1 MPKNLEI
8 KELCDDFVNK
18 IIVEFFIFLQKEKK
32 YSTNTISSY
41 QDDIVNFINFIYKS
55 TNNIIDKN
63 FLEKLA
69 VVDFRGWLSERLSNH
84 GNNSNARAI
93 STLRS
98 FFRFLNENNLIE
110 NRQIF
115 RIKTPK
121 VSKPL
126 PRAVEFSDIK
136 KIIEKLENFHEN
148 RWEVERD
155 QAILFLV
162 YGCGLRISEAL
173 SLNKIALQNQS
184 NLVITGKGKK
194 QRMVPLIPIIKNK
207 IDNYLAKCPFE
218 IKPQQPIFLTKF
230 NKAYSRRSFAGL
242 ILTLR
247 RALNLSEDI
256 TPHAFRHSFATA
268 LLQENVDLRTI
279 QELLGHESLSTT
291 QRYTKIDRVRLLESF
306 KKFSKR

>member
-1 MPKNLEI
+1 MSRSLGI
-8 KELCDDFVNK
+8 KDLCNDFVHK
-18 IIVEFFIFLQKEKK
+18 IIGDFYIFLQKEKK
-32 YSTNTISSY
+32 YSINTISSY
-41 QDDIVNFINFIYKS
+41 QDDINHFINFIYKS
-55 TNNIIDKN
+55 TKNIVDKN
-63 FLEKLA
+63 ILEEL
-69 VVDFRGWLSERLSNH
+69 VVNDFRGWLSERLSDH

-126 PRAVEFSDIK
+126 PRAIDFSDIK
-136 KIIEKLENFHEN
+136 KIIEKLENFHKN
-148 RWEVERD
+148 RWEIDRD

-162 YGCGLRISEAL
+162 YGCGLRISEAI
-173 SLNKIALQNQS
+173 SLNKINLQNQS

-207 IDNYLAKCPFE
+207 IDNYLAKCPFK
-218 IKPQQPIFLTKF
+218 IKPEQPIFLTKN
-230 NKAYSRRSFAGL
+230 NKAYTRRSFAGL

-247 RALNLSEDI
+247 RELNLSEDI

-291 QRYTKIDRVRLLESF
+291 QRYTKVDRVRLLESF

>member
-18 IIVEFFIFLQKEKK
+18 IFIDFFIFLQKEKK
-32 YSTNTISSY
+32 YSSNTISSY
-41 QDDIVNFINFIYKS
+41 QDDIANFIYFIYKA
-55 TNNIIDKN
+55 TNKIIDKN
-63 FLEKLA
+63 FLEKLEVA
-69 VVDFRGWLSERLSNH
+69 SFRSWLSERLSNH

-126 PRAVEFSDIK
+126 PRAIEFSDIK

-148 RWEVERD
+148 RWEVDRD

-173 SLNKIALQNQS
+173 
-184 NLVITGKGKK
+184 
-194 QRMVPLIPIIKNK
+194 
-207 IDNYLAKCPFE
+207 
-218 IKPQQPIFLTKF
+218 
-230 NKAYSRRSFAGL
+230 
-242 ILTLR
+242 
-247 RALNLSEDI
+247 
-256 TPHAFRHSFATA
+256 
-268 LLQENVDLRTI
+268 
-279 QELLGHESLSTT
+279 
-291 QRYTKIDRVRLLESF
+291 
-306 KKFSKR
+306 

>member
-18 IIVEFFIFLQKEKK
+18 IIIDFFIFLQKEKK
-32 YSTNTISSY
+32 YSSNTISSY
-41 QDDIVNFINFIYKS
+41 QDDLANFIYFIYKA
-55 TNNIIDKN
+55 TNKNIDKN

-69 VVDFRGWLSERLSNH
+69 VADFRSWLSERLSNH

-98 FFRFLNENNLIE
+98 FFRFLNENKLIE

-126 PRAVEFSDIK
+126 PRAIEFSDIK

-148 RWEVERD
+148 RWEIDRD

-173 SLNKIALQNQS
+173 SINKIALQNQS

-218 IKPQQPIFLTKF
+218 IKPHQPIFLTKF
-230 NKAYSRRSFAGL
+230 NKSYSRRSFAGL

-247 RALNLSEDI
+247 RALNLSDDI

-291 QRYTKIDRVRLLESF
+291 QRYTKIDRVRLIESF
-306 KKFSKR
+306 KKFSTR

>member
-18 IIVEFFIFLQKEKK
+18 IIIDFFLFLQKEKK
-32 YSTNTISSY
+32 YSSNTISSY
-41 QDDIVNFINFIYKS
+41 QDDIANFIYFIYKA
-55 TNNIIDKN
+55 TNKIIDKN
-63 FLEKLA
+63 FLENL
-69 VVDFRGWLSERLSNH
+69 VVADFRSWLSERLSNH

-126 PRAVEFSDIK
+126 PRAIEFSDIK

-148 RWEVERD
+148 RWEIDRD

-173 SLNKIALQNQS
+173 SINKIALQNQS

-218 IKPQQPIFLTKF
+218 IKPHQPIFLTKF
-230 NKAYSRRSFAGL
+230 NKSYSRRSFAGL

-291 QRYTKIDRVRLLESF
+291 QRYTKIDRVRLIESF
-306 KKFSKR
+306 KKFSNR

>member
-18 IIVEFFIFLQKEKK
+18 IIIDFFIFLQKEKK
-32 YSTNTISSY
+32 YSSNTISSY
-41 QDDIVNFINFIYKS
+41 QDDLANFIYFIYKATNKS
-55 TNNIIDKN
+55 IDKN

-69 VVDFRGWLSERLSNH
+69 VADFRSWLSERLSNH

-98 FFRFLNENNLIE
+98 FFRFLNENKLIE

-126 PRAVEFSDIK
+126 PRAIEFSDIK

-148 RWEVERD
+148 RWEIDRD

-173 SLNKIALQNQS
+173 SINKIALQNQS

-218 IKPQQPIFLTKF
+218 IKPHQPIFLTKF
-230 NKAYSRRSFAGL
+230 NKSYSRRSFAGL

-291 QRYTKIDRVRLLESF
+291 QRYTKIDRVRLIESF
-306 KKFSKR
+306 KKFSTR

>member
-18 IIVEFFIFLQKEKK
+18 IIIDFFLFLQKEKK
-32 YSTNTISSY
+32 YSSNTISSY
-41 QDDIVNFINFIYKS
+41 QDDITNFIYFIYKA
-55 TNNIIDKN
+55 TNKIIDKN
-63 FLEKLA
+63 FLEKLEVA
-69 VVDFRGWLSERLSNH
+69 NFRSWLSERLSNH

-126 PRAVEFSDIK
+126 PRAIEFSDIK

-148 RWEVERD
+148 RWEVDRD

-291 QRYTKIDRVRLLESF
+291 QRYTKIDRVRLIESF
-306 KKFSKR
+306 KKFSNR

>member
-8 KELCDDFVNK
+8 KELCDDFVYK
-18 IIVEFFIFLQKEKK
+18 IIIDFFLFLQKEKK
-32 YSTNTISSY
+32 YSSNTISSY
-41 QDDIVNFINFIYKS
+41 QDDITNFIYFIYKA
-55 TNNIIDKN
+55 TKKIIDKN
-63 FLEKLA
+63 LLEKLEVA
-69 VVDFRGWLSERLSNH
+69 DFRSWLSERLSNH

-126 PRAVEFSDIK
+126 PRAIEFSDIK
-136 KIIEKLENFHEN
+136 KIIEKLENFHKN
-148 RWEVERD
+148 RWEVDRD

-218 IKPQQPIFLTKF
+218 IKSQQPIFLTKF

-291 QRYTKIDRVRLLESF
+291 QRYTKIDRVRLIESF
-306 KKFSKR
+306 KKFSNR

>member
-18 IIVEFFIFLQKEKK
+18 IIIDFFIFLQKEKK
-32 YSTNTISSY
+32 YSSNTISSY
-41 QDDIVNFINFIYKS
+41 QDDIANFIYFIYKA
-55 TNNIIDKN
+55 TNKIIDKN
-63 FLEKLA
+63 FLENL
-69 VVDFRGWLSERLSNH
+69 VVADFRSWLSERLSNH

-126 PRAVEFSDIK
+126 PRAIEFSDIK

-148 RWEVERD
+148 RWEVDRD

-173 SLNKIALQNQS
+173 SINKIALQNQS

-218 IKPQQPIFLTKF
+218 IKPHQPIFLTKF
-230 NKAYSRRSFAGL
+230 NKSYSRRSFAGL

-291 QRYTKIDRVRLLESF
+291 QRYTKIDRVRLIESF
-306 KKFSKR
+306 KKFSNR

>member
-8 KELCDDFVNK
+8 KELCDDIVNK
-18 IIVEFFIFLQKEKK
+18 IIIDFFLFLQKEKK
-32 YSTNTISSY
+32 YSSNTISSY
-41 QDDIVNFINFIYKS
+41 QDDITNFIYFIYKA
-55 TNNIIDKN
+55 TKKIIDKN
-63 FLEKLA
+63 LLEKLEVA
-69 VVDFRGWLSERLSNH
+69 DFRSWLSERLSNH

-126 PRAVEFSDIK
+126 PRAIEFSDIK
-136 KIIEKLENFHEN
+136 KIIEKLENFHKN
-148 RWEVERD
+148 RWEVDRD

-218 IKPQQPIFLTKF
+218 IKSQQPIFLTKF

-291 QRYTKIDRVRLLESF
+291 QRYTKIDRVRLIESF
-306 KKFSKR
+306 KKFSNR

>member
-18 IIVEFFIFLQKEKK
+18 IIIDFFIFLQKEKK
-32 YSTNTISSY
+32 YSSNTISSY
-41 QDDIVNFINFIYKS
+41 QDDIANFIYFIYKA
-55 TNNIIDKN
+55 TNKIIDKN
-63 FLEKLA
+63 FLENL
-69 VVDFRGWLSERLSNH
+69 VVADFRSWLSERLSNH

-98 FFRFLNENNLIE
+98 FFRFLNENKLIE

-126 PRAVEFSDIK
+126 PRAIEFSDIK

-148 RWEVERD
+148 RWEIDRD

-173 SLNKIALQNQS
+173 SINKIALQNQS

-218 IKPQQPIFLTKF
+218 IKPHQPIFLTKF
-230 NKAYSRRSFAGL
+230 NKSYSRRSFAGL

-291 QRYTKIDRVRLLESF
+291 QRYTKIDRVRLIESF
-306 KKFSKR
+306 KKFSTR

>member
-18 IIVEFFIFLQKEKK
+18 IIIDFFIFLQKEKK
-32 YSTNTISSY
+32 YSNNTISSY
-41 QDDIVNFINFIYKS
+41 QDDISNFIYFIYKA

-69 VVDFRGWLSERLSNH
+69 VADFRSWLSERLSNH

-126 PRAVEFSDIK
+126 PRAIEFADIK
-136 KIIEKLENFHEN
+136 KIIEKLENFHKN
-148 RWEVERD
+148 RWEIDRD

-291 QRYTKIDRVRLLESF
+291 QRYTKIDRVRLIESF
-306 KKFSKR
+306 KKFSTR

>member
-18 IIVEFFIFLQKEKK
+18 IIIDFFLFLQKEKK
-32 YSTNTISSY
+32 YSSNTISSY
-41 QDDIVNFINFIYKS
+41 QDDITNFIYFIYKA
-55 TNNIIDKN
+55 TNKIIDKN

-69 VVDFRGWLSERLSNH
+69 VADFRSWLSERLSNH

-126 PRAVEFSDIK
+126 PRAIEFADIK
-136 KIIEKLENFHEN
+136 KIIEKLENFHKN
-148 RWEVERD
+148 RWEIDRD

-291 QRYTKIDRVRLLESF
+291 QRYTKIDRVRLIESF
-306 KKFSKR
+306 KKFSIR

>member
-1 MPKNLEI
+1 MTKNLEI

-18 IIVEFFIFLQKEKK
+18 IIIDFFIFLQKEKK
-32 YSTNTISSY
+32 YSSNTISSY
-41 QDDIVNFINFIYKS
+41 QDDITNFIYFIYKA
-55 TNNIIDKN
+55 TNKIIDKN
-63 FLEKLA
+63 FLEKL
-69 VVDFRGWLSERLSNH
+69 VVADFRSWLSERLSNH

-126 PRAVEFSDIK
+126 PRAIEFSDIK

-148 RWEVERD
+148 RWEVDRD

-173 SLNKIALQNQS
+173 SINKIALQNQS

-207 IDNYLAKCPFE
+207 IDSYLAKCPFE
-218 IKPQQPIFLTKF
+218 IKPHQPIFLTKF
-230 NKAYSRRSFAGL
+230 NKSYSRRSFAGL

-291 QRYTKIDRVRLLESF
+291 QRYTKIDRVRLIESF
-306 KKFSKR
+306 KKFSNR

>member
-18 IIVEFFIFLQKEKK
+18 IFIDFFIFLQKEKK
-32 YSTNTISSY
+32 YSSNTISSY
-41 QDDIVNFINFIYKS
+41 QDDIANFIYFIYKA
-55 TNNIIDKN
+55 TNKIIDKN
-63 FLEKLA
+63 FLENL
-69 VVDFRGWLSERLSNH
+69 VVADFRSWLSERLSNH

-126 PRAVEFSDIK
+126 PRAIEFSDIK

-148 RWEVERD
+148 RWEVDRD

-173 SLNKIALQNQS
+173 SINKIALQNQS

-218 IKPQQPIFLTKF
+218 IKPHQPIFLTKF
-230 NKAYSRRSFAGL
+230 NKSYSRRSFAGL

-291 QRYTKIDRVRLLESF
+291 QRYTKIDRVRLIESF
-306 KKFSKR
+306 KKFSNR

>member
-1 MPKNLEI
+1 MSRSLEI
-8 KELCDDFVNK
+8 KDLCDDFVDK
-18 IIVEFFIFLQKEKK
+18 IISDFFVFLQKEKK
-32 YSTNTISSY
+32 YSANTISSY
-41 QDDIVNFINFIYKS
+41 DDDIVNFINFIYKS
-55 TNNIIDKN
+55 TNNIVDKN
-63 FLEKLA
+63 FLENML
-69 VVDFRGWLSERLSNH
+69 VNDFRAWLSERLGDH

-93 STLRS
+93 SALRS
-98 FFRFLNENNLIE
+98 FFRYLNENNLVE

-115 RIKTPK
+115 KIKTPK
-121 VSKPL
+121 ISKPL

-136 KIIEKLENFHEN
+136 KIIEKLENFHKN

-173 SLNKIALQNQS
+173 SLNKIALQNQT

-194 QRMVPLIPIIKNK
+194 QRMVPLIPLIKNK
-207 IDNYLAKCPFE
+207 IDNYLTQCPFK
-218 IKPQQPIFLTKF
+218 IKPQQPIFLTKN
-230 NKAYSRRSFAGL
+230 NKAYSRRNFAGL
-242 ILTLR
+242 ILNIR

-256 TPHAFRHSFATA
+256 TPHAFRHSFATS

-291 QRYTKIDRVRLLESF
+291 QRYTKVDRVRLLESF

>member
-18 IIVEFFIFLQKEKK
+18 IIIDFFLFLQKEKK
-32 YSTNTISSY
+32 YSSNTISSY
-41 QDDIVNFINFIYKS
+41 QDDITNFIYFIYKA
-55 TNNIIDKN
+55 TNKIIDKN
-63 FLEKLA
+63 FLEKL
-69 VVDFRGWLSERLSNH
+69 VVADFRSWLSERLSNH

-121 VSKPL
+121 FSKPL
-126 PRAVEFSDIK
+126 PRAIEFADIK
-136 KIIEKLENFHEN
+136 KIIEKLENFHKN
-148 RWEVERD
+148 RWEVDRD

-291 QRYTKIDRVRLLESF
+291 QRYTKIDRVRLIESF
-306 KKFSKR
+306 KKFSTR

>member
-18 IIVEFFIFLQKEKK
+18 IIIDFFLFLQKEKK
-32 YSTNTISSY
+32 YSSNTISSY
-41 QDDIVNFINFIYKS
+41 QDDITNFIYFIYKA
-55 TNNIIDKN
+55 TNKIIDKN
-63 FLEKLA
+63 FLEKLEVA
-69 VVDFRGWLSERLSNH
+69 NFRSWLSERLGNH

-121 VSKPL
+121 VSKTL
-126 PRAVEFSDIK
+126 PRAIEFSDIK

-148 RWEVERD
+148 RWEVDRD

-207 IDNYLAKCPFE
+207 IDNYLAKCPFK
-218 IKPQQPIFLTKF
+218 IKAEQPIFLTKN
-230 NKAYSRRSFAGL
+230 NKAYTRRNFAGL

-247 RALNLSEDI
+247 RELNLSEDI

-291 QRYTKIDRVRLLESF
+291 QRYTKVDRVRLLESF

>member
-18 IIVEFFIFLQKEKK
+18 IIIDFFIFLQKEKK
-32 YSTNTISSY
+32 YSSNTISSY
-41 QDDIVNFINFIYKS
+41 QDDIANFIYFIYKA
-55 TNNIIDKN
+55 TNKIIDKN
-63 FLEKLA
+63 FLENL
-69 VVDFRGWLSERLSNH
+69 VVADFRSWLSERLSNH

-126 PRAVEFSDIK
+126 PRAIEFSDIK

-148 RWEVERD
+148 RWEIDRD

-173 SLNKIALQNQS
+173 SINKIALQNQS

-218 IKPQQPIFLTKF
+218 IKPHQPIFLTKF
-230 NKAYSRRSFAGL
+230 NKSYSRRSFAGL

-291 QRYTKIDRVRLLESF
+291 QRYTKIDRVRLIESF
-306 KKFSKR
+306 KKFSNR

>member
-18 IIVEFFIFLQKEKK
+18 IIIEFFIFLQKEKK
-32 YSTNTISSY
+32 YSSNTISSY

>member
-1 MPKNLEI
+1 
-8 KELCDDFVNK
+8 LCDDFVNK
-18 IIVEFFIFLQKEKK
+18 IISGFFIFLQKEKK
-32 YSTNTISSY
+32 YSDNTISSY
-41 QDDIVNFINFIYKS
+41 HDDIVNFINFIYKS
-55 TNNIIDKN
+55 TNNIVDKN
-63 FLEKLA
+63 FLENMIVA
-69 VVDFRGWLSERLSNH
+69 DFRAWLSERLGDH

-93 STLRS
+93 SALRS

-115 RIKTPK
+115 KIKTPK
-121 VSKPL
+121 ISKPL
-126 PRAVEFSDIK
+126 PRAVDFSDIK
-136 KIIEKLENFHEN
+136 KIIEKLENFHKN
-148 RWEVERD
+148 HWEVERD

-173 SLNKIALQNQS
+173 SINKIALQNQS
-184 NLVITGKGKK
+184 SLIITGKGKK

-207 IDNYLAKCPFE
+207 IDNYLAQCPFK
-218 IKPQQPIFLTKF
+218 IKPQQSIFLTKN

-242 ILTLR
+242 ILKLR
-247 RALNLSEDI
+247 RELNLSEDI
-256 TPHAFRHSFATA
+256 TPHAFRHSFATS

-291 QRYTKIDRVRLLESF
+291 QRYTKVDRVRLLESF

>member
-1 MPKNLEI
+1 MSKSLEI
-8 KELCDDFVNK
+8 KDLCDDFVNK
-18 IIVEFFIFLQKEKK
+18 IISGFFIFLQKEKK
-32 YSTNTISSY
+32 YSINTISSY
-41 QDDIVNFINFIYKS
+41 RDDIVNFINFIYKA
-55 TNNIIDKN
+55 TNNIVDKN
-63 FLEKLA
+63 FLENIIVA
-69 VVDFRGWLSERLSNH
+69 DFRSWLSERLGDH

-93 STLRS
+93 SALRS
-98 FFRFLNENNLIE
+98 FFRYLNENNLID

-115 RIKTPK
+115 KIKTPK
-121 VSKPL
+121 ISKPL

-136 KIIEKLENFHEN
+136 KIIEKLENFHKN

-194 QRMVPLIPIIKNK
+194 QRMVPLIPVIKNK
-207 IDNYLAKCPFE
+207 IDNYLEQCPFK
-218 IKPQQPIFLTKF
+218 IKPQQSIFLTKN
-230 NKAYSRRSFAGL
+230 NKSYSRRCFAGL
-242 ILTLR
+242 ILKLR
-247 RALNLSEDI
+247 RELNLSEDI
-256 TPHAFRHSFATA
+256 TPHAFRHSFATS

-291 QRYTKIDRVRLLESF
+291 QRYTKVDRVRLLESF

>member
-18 IIVEFFIFLQKEKK
+18 IIIDFFIFLQKEKK
-32 YSTNTISSY
+32 YSNNTISSY
-41 QDDIVNFINFIYKS
+41 QDDISNFIYFIYKA

-69 VVDFRGWLSERLSNH
+69 VADFRSWLSERLSNH

-126 PRAVEFSDIK
+126 PRAIEFADIK
-136 KIIEKLENFHEN
+136 KIIEKLENFHKN
-148 RWEVERD
+148 RWEIDRD

-279 QELLGHESLSTT
+279 QELLGHILN
-291 QRYTKIDRVRLLESF
+291 D
-306 KKFSKR
+306 

>member
-1 MPKNLEI
+1 MLRNHVFKD
-8 KELCDDFVNK
+8 LCDDFVNK
-18 IIVEFFIFLQKEKK
+18 IIFDFFIFLQKEKK
-32 YSTNTISSY
+32 YSINTISSY
-41 QDDIVNFINFIYKS
+41 QDDINNFINFIYKS
-55 TNNIIDKN
+55 TNNIVDKN
-63 FLEKLA
+63 LLEKII
-69 VVDFRGWLSERLSNH
+69 VSDFRAWLSERLSNH
-84 GNNSNARAI
+84 INNSNARAL

-98 FFRFLNENNLIE
+98 FFRFLNENNYVE

-115 RIKTPK
+115 KIKTPK

-126 PRAVEFSDIK
+126 PRAIDFSNIK
-136 KIIEKLENFHEN
+136 KIIERLENFHKN

-173 SLNKIALQNQS
+173 SITKIILQNQT

-207 IDNYLAKCPFE
+207 IDNYLTNCPFE
-218 IKPQQPIFLTKF
+218 IKTNQPIFLTKN
-230 NKAYSRRSFAGL
+230 NKLYSRRNFAGL
-242 ILTLR
+242 ILKIR
-247 RALNLSEDI
+247 RELNLSEDI
-256 TPHAFRHSFATA
+256 TPHAFRHSFATS

-279 QELLGHESLSTT
+279 QELLGHASLSTT
-291 QRYTKIDRVRLLESF
+291 QRYTKVDRVRLIESF

>member
-18 IIVEFFIFLQKEKK
+18 IIIDFFLFLQKEKK
-32 YSTNTISSY
+32 YSSNTISSY
-41 QDDIVNFINFIYKS
+41 QDDITNFINFIYKA
-55 TNNIIDKN
+55 TNKIIDKN
-63 FLEKLA
+63 FLEKLEVA
-69 VVDFRGWLSERLSNH
+69 SFRSWLSERLSNH

-126 PRAVEFSDIK
+126 PRAIEFSDIK
-136 KIIEKLENFHEN
+136 KIIEKLENFHKN
-148 RWEVERD
+148 RWEVDRD

-291 QRYTKIDRVRLLESF
+291 QRYTKIDRVRLIESF
-306 KKFSKR
+306 KKFSNR

>member
-1 MPKNLEI
+1 MSRKQDI
-8 KELCDDFVNK
+8 KGLSNDFINR
-18 IIVEFFIFLQKEKK
+18 IIGDFFIFLQKEKK
-32 YSTNTISSY
+32 YSVNTISSY
-41 QDDIVNFINFIYKS
+41 QDDIVHFINFIYKS
-55 TNNIIDKN
+55 TNNIVDKN
-63 FLEKLA
+63 ILEKL
-69 VVDFRGWLSERLSNH
+69 VVNDFRFWLSERLRDH

-121 VSKPL
+121 VSRPL
-126 PRAVEFSDIK
+126 PRAIDFSDIK
-136 KIIEKLENFHEN
+136 KIIVKLENFHKN

-173 SLNKIALQNQS
+173 SISKITLQNQS

-207 IDNYLAKCPFE
+207 IDNYLIHCPFE
-218 IKPQQPIFLTKF
+218 IKMHHPIFLTKN
-230 NKAYSRRSFAGL
+230 NKAYTRRSFAGL
-242 ILTLR
+242 ILKLR
-247 RALNLSEDI
+247 RELNLSEDI

-279 QELLGHESLSTT
+279 QELLGHASLSTT
-291 QRYTKIDRVRLLESF
+291 QRYTKIDRVRLIESF

>member
-18 IIVEFFIFLQKEKK
+18 IIIDFFLFLQKEKK
-32 YSTNTISSY
+32 YSNNTISSY
-41 QDDIVNFINFIYKS
+41 QDDITNFIYFIYKA
-55 TNNIIDKN
+55 TKNIIDKN
-63 FLEKLA
+63 LLEKLEVA
-69 VVDFRGWLSERLSNH
+69 DFRSWLSERLSNH

-126 PRAVEFSDIK
+126 PRSIEFSDIK
-136 KIIEKLENFHEN
+136 KIIEKLENFHKN
-148 RWEVERD
+148 RWEVDRD

-207 IDNYLAKCPFE
+207 IDNYLAQCPFE

-291 QRYTKIDRVRLLESF
+291 QRYTKIDRVRLIESF
-306 KKFSKR
+306 KKFSNR

>member
-18 IIVEFFIFLQKEKK
+18 IIIDFFIFLQKEKK
-32 YSTNTISSY
+32 YSSNTISSY
-41 QDDIVNFINFIYKS
+41 QDDITNFIYFIYKATNKS
-55 TNNIIDKN
+55 IDKN

-69 VVDFRGWLSERLSNH
+69 VADFRSWLSERLSNH

-98 FFRFLNENNLIE
+98 FFRFLNENKLIE

-126 PRAVEFSDIK
+126 PRAIEFSDIK

-148 RWEVERD
+148 RWEIDRD

-173 SLNKIALQNQS
+173 SINKIALQNQS

-218 IKPQQPIFLTKF
+218 IKPHQPIFLTKF
-230 NKAYSRRSFAGL
+230 NKSYSRRSFAGL

-291 QRYTKIDRVRLLESF
+291 QRYTKIDRVRLIESF
-306 KKFSKR
+306 KKFSTR

>member
-18 IIVEFFIFLQKEKK
+18 IIIDFFLFLQKEKK
-32 YSTNTISSY
+32 YSSNTISSY
-41 QDDIVNFINFIYKS
+41 QDDITNFIYFIYKA
-55 TNNIIDKN
+55 TNKIIDKN
-63 FLEKLA
+63 FLEKLEVA
-69 VVDFRGWLSERLSNH
+69 NFRSWLSERLSNH

-126 PRAVEFSDIK
+126 PRAIEFSDIK
-136 KIIEKLENFHEN
+136 KIIEKLENFHKN
-148 RWEVERD
+148 RWEVDRD

-207 IDNYLAKCPFE
+207 IDNYLAQCPFE
-218 IKPQQPIFLTKF
+218 IKSQQPIFLTKF

-291 QRYTKIDRVRLLESF
+291 QRYTKIDRVRLIESF
-306 KKFSKR
+306 KKFSNR

>member
-8 KELCDDFVNK
+8 KELCDDFVYK
-18 IIVEFFIFLQKEKK
+18 IIIDFFIFLQKEKK
-32 YSTNTISSY
+32 YSNNTISSY
-41 QDDIVNFINFIYKS
+41 QDDISNFIYFIYKA

-69 VVDFRGWLSERLSNH
+69 VADFRSWLSERLSNH

-126 PRAVEFSDIK
+126 PRAIEFADIK
-136 KIIEKLENFHEN
+136 KIIEKLENFHKN
-148 RWEVERD
+148 RWEIDRD

-291 QRYTKIDRVRLLESF
+291 QRYTKIDRVRLIESF
-306 KKFSKR
+306 KKFSTR

>member
-18 IIVEFFIFLQKEKK
+18 IIIDFFLFLQKEKK
-32 YSTNTISSY
+32 YSSNTISSY
-41 QDDIVNFINFIYKS
+41 QDDITNFINFIYKA
-55 TNNIIDKN
+55 TNKIIDKN
-63 FLEKLA
+63 FLEKLEVA
-69 VVDFRGWLSERLSNH
+69 SFRSWLSERLSNH

-126 PRAVEFSDIK
+126 PRAIEFSDIK
-136 KIIEKLENFHEN
+136 KIIEKLENFHQN
-148 RWEVERD
+148 RWEVDRD

-291 QRYTKIDRVRLLESF
+291 QRYTKIDRVRLIESF
-306 KKFSKR
+306 KKFSNR

>member
-1 MPKNLEI
+1 MSKSLEI
-8 KELCDDFVNK
+8 KDLCDDFVNK
-18 IIVEFFIFLQKEKK
+18 IISDFFIFLQKEKK
-32 YSTNTISSY
+32 YSINTISSY
-41 QDDIVNFINFIYKS
+41 DDDIVNFINFIYKS
-55 TNNIIDKN
+55 TNNIVDKN
-63 FLEKLA
+63 FLENML
-69 VVDFRGWLSERLSNH
+69 VNDFRAWLSERLGDH

-93 STLRS
+93 SALRS
-98 FFRFLNENNLIE
+98 FFRYLNENNLVE

-115 RIKTPK
+115 KIKTPK
-121 VSKPL
+121 ISKSL

-136 KIIEKLENFHEN
+136 KIIEKLENFHKN

-173 SLNKIALQNQS
+173 SLNKIALQNQT

-194 QRMVPLIPIIKNK
+194 QRMVPLIPLIKNK
-207 IDNYLAKCPFE
+207 IDNYLTQCPFK
-218 IKPQQPIFLTKF
+218 IKPQQPIFLTKN

-242 ILTLR
+242 ILNIR

-256 TPHAFRHSFATA
+256 TPHAFRHSFATS

-291 QRYTKIDRVRLLESF
+291 QRYTKVDRIRLLESF

>member
-1 MPKNLEI
+1 MSRSLEI
-8 KELCDDFVNK
+8 KDLCDDFVDK
-18 IIVEFFIFLQKEKK
+18 IISDFFVFLQKEKK

-41 QDDIVNFINFIYKS
+41 RYDIVNFINFIYKS
-55 TNNIIDKN
+55 TNNIVDKN
-63 FLEKLA
+63 FLKNA
-69 VVDFRGWLSERLSNH
+69 SVNDFRAWLSERLRNH
-84 GNNSNARAI
+84 GNNSNARAL

-115 RIKTPK
+115 KIKTPK
-121 VSKPL
+121 ISKPL
-126 PRAVEFSDIK
+126 PRAIEFSDIK
-136 KIIEKLENFHEN
+136 KIIEKLENFHKN

-173 SLNKIALQNQS
+173 SLNKIALQNQT

-194 QRMVPLIPIIKNK
+194 QRMVPLIPLIKNK
-207 IDNYLAKCPFE
+207 IDNYLRQCPFE
-218 IKPQQPIFLTKF
+218 IKPQQPIFLTK
-230 NKAYSRRSFAGL
+230 NKKAYTRRNFAGL
-242 ILTLR
+242 ILNIR

-256 TPHAFRHSFATA
+256 TPHAFRHSFATS

-291 QRYTKIDRVRLLESF
+291 QRYTKVDRVRLLESF

>member
-18 IIVEFFIFLQKEKK
+18 IIIDFFIFLQKEKK
-32 YSTNTISSY
+32 YSNNTISSY
-41 QDDIVNFINFIYKS
+41 QDDISNFIYFIYKA
-55 TNNIIDKN
+55 TNKIIDKN
-63 FLEKLA
+63 FLEELA
-69 VVDFRGWLSERLSNH
+69 VADFRSWLSERLNNH

-126 PRAVEFSDIK
+126 PRAIEFADIK
-136 KIIEKLENFHEN
+136 KIIEKLENFHKN
-148 RWEVERD
+148 RWEIDRD

-291 QRYTKIDRVRLLESF
+291 QRYTKIDRVRLIESF
-306 KKFSKR
+306 KKFSTR